1 MASPYLV
8 KEADAAMRSLLVPQL
23 QEDDALRDAVLQM
36 GTNDGTLTL
45 GRLKHFMGAAS
56 HRPQPETSLD
66 TGAVILQLISKVRKA
81 TKLEKAAV
89 TPSRRRVGRPRKRKA
104 GTDDLESHGGYAAGM
119 PDAEGEVFSPA
130 SSSSTSPSP
139 SPSLLLLPRL
149 PLTPAPVVV
158 PQLSLQEQVE
168 QMKAQLAAFFAQQ
181 QQ

>member
-1 MASPYLV
+1 
-8 KEADAAMRSLLVPQL
+8 
-23 QEDDALRDAVLQM
+23 M

-81 TKLEKAAV
+81 TKLEKAT

-104 GTDDLESHGGYAAGM
+104 GPDELESNGGYAAGM

-130 SSSSTSPSP
+130 SSSSSTSPSP
-139 SPSLLLLPRL
+139 SPSLLLLP
-149 PLTPAPVVV
+149 PASSHSGAGGGAAVEP
-158 PQLSLQEQVE
+158 PGAGGADEGSAGSL
-168 QMKAQLAAFFAQQ
+168 LRQQ
-181 QQ
+181 QQQQ